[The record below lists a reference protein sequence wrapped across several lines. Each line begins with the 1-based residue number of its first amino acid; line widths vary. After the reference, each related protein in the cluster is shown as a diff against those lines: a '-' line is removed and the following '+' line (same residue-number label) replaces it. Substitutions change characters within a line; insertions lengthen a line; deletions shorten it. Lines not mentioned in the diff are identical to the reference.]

1 VQGPARVLARG
12 LAGFGLPVHLAPAPH
27 DALHVDGRARAPHR
41 EQPGLGL
48 RGCDAGQG
56 ADLGVGELS
65 ARQGLGQGRQRPE
78 GAGHPDVL
86 AGGARGESDS
96 PREPGGT
103 GAEARVPATTSVE
116 LPDEGKQAG
125 GRRLEVVG
133 ELSDLVTETIQLRG
147 ALRRGL

>member
-1 VQGPARVLARG
+1 MRSTWTAVPARPTAISRASVSGVAMR
-12 LAGFGLPVHLAPAPH
+12 V
-27 DALHVDGRARAPHR
+27 RAR
-41 EQPGLGL
+41 
-48 RGCDAGQG
+48 
-56 ADLGVGELS
+56 DLGVGELS

-125 GRRLEVVG
+125 GRRLEVGG